1 MTNPLLEL
9 EGLPPFSRIKPA
21 HVEPAIDQLLRIS
34 REKTETLLKSAA
46 PFTWASIIAPLERL
60 DDRLGRAWS
69 PVNHMNSVVNSD
81 ELRQAYNA
89 CLPKLSEYAT
99 EMGQN
104 ERLFN
109 AYKAVAEGNEK
120 LDTAQRKLLKNA
132 LRDFHL
138 SGVDLAQEKKVRFK
152 EISQQLS
159 KLGSQFEENL
169 LDATNAWSKLI
180 TDAQELAGLP
190 ESALGLARQTA
201 EARGEQ
207 QGWML
212 TLEFPSYLP
221 VMTYADNRELRR
233 ELYWAF
239 STRASDQGPHAGQW
253 DNSETIEHILRL
265 RHEQAQLLGF
275 DNYAERSLAKKMAE
289 SSEQVMNF
297 LEDLTSRSHLQA
309 RAELDELR
317 SFAAEQYQAYQIEA

>member
-1 MTNPLLEL
+1 M
-9 EGLPPFSRIKPA
+9 
-21 HVEPAIDQLLRIS
+21 
-34 REKTETLLKSAA
+34 
-46 PFTWASIIAPLERL
+46 
-60 DDRLGRAWS
+60 
-69 PVNHMNSVVNSD
+69 
-81 ELRQAYNA
+81 
-89 CLPKLSEYAT
+89 
-99 EMGQN
+99 
-104 ERLFN
+104 
-109 AYKAVAEGNEK
+109 
-120 LDTAQRKLLKNA
+120 
-132 LRDFHL
+132 
-138 SGVDLAQEKKVRFK
+138 RFK

-317 SFAAEQYQAYQIEA
+317 SFAAEQYQADQIEAWDIAYYSEKLRQQRYDITQEELKPYFPENRVLQGMFAVVNRLYGIKISETEGVDSWHPDVRFLKSATALEHCAVSSIWISTRARKSVVAPGWTAV